1 MREWATV
8 ALLSAEKVE
17 FIVVTRRRRRPTLA
31 GQLFALQLAIIV
43 VVLVAVAGV
52 SLAQAGSTFERV
64 EGRRVAG
71 LAEQIAVS
79 PLVRSNL
86 AEPETRTGLA
96 TLAQSVVIQTGVSS
110 VSFAETDLDVRVSTD
125 PSIEGSPMVLGSPR
139 VESGASWSG
148 TLEIAGVDHL
158 VSQVPVLGESEDAV
172 GAHLGTVMV
181 AERVPSAWERLQ
193 GTSSYLL
200 TYLGIALA
208 VGLGGSWLLSRRIK
222 RQTRGMEPR
231 EIAGLAEHREAMLR
245 GIAEGVVALDPQH
258 RITLVNEV
266 ARQLLDLPEH
276 ALGTS
281 IDDLRIEGRLRE
293 VLVGENP
300 RPRGADD
307 SEPDDHVTAARDE
320 VVIRRGRVLVMSTMR
335 VVSDDRVLGTVTT
348 MRDRTALADLEQE
361 IGSFRST
368 AHVLRAQAHEFTN
381 QLHTISGL
389 IQIGEL
395 DEVVR
400 YVDALSERRDALDLT
415 VNTLVRDPTI
425 AALLMAKVASANE
438 RRVELTIS
446 DETTLERLEPGDAA
460 DVATVLG
467 NLVDNALEHAPRGT
481 ASAPWARVRIRQ
493 DASTVEI
500 VVSDSGPGIPDELVP
515 TVFEHGVT
523 TKRVD
528 PMEHGVGLA
537 LTRLVCRRRGG
548 EIHVERQDGVTSFVA
563 RLGVTNLTEP
573 AAAESFSGSGCW
585 SSTTT
590 SWWLGSTSGSSTGS
604 TGSRSSASP
613 TRAPRRRM
621 PSPSCV
627 LTCSSSTSTCPTGSA
642 STSSPTCAPPGT
654 PATPSSSPRPR
665 RATRCGPP
673 CASASPTTCSSPS
686 GSATSRSGSS
696 ATPPSARS
704 SSAPR
709 SPGRPTSTGSSPAR
723 APRRRTRCCPRE

>member
-52 SLAQAGSTFERV
+52 SLAQAASTFERV

-96 TLAQSVVIQTGVSS
+96 TLAQSVVTQTGVSS

-139 VESGASWSG
+139 VEGGASWSG
-148 TLEIAGVDHL
+148 TLEIDGVDHL

-276 ALGTS
+276 AIGTS

-368 AHVLRAQAHEFTN
+368 AHVLRAQAHEFAN

-446 DETTLERLEPGDAA
+446 DETMLERLEPGDAA

-548 EIHVERQDGVTSFVA
+548 EIHVEREDGVTSFVA

-573 AAAESFSGSGCW
+573 VAAESFS
-585 SSTTT
+585 
-590 SWWLGSTSGSSTGS
+590 
-604 TGSRSSASP
+604 
-613 TRAPRRRM
+613 
-621 PSPSCV
+621 
-627 LTCSSSTSTCPTGSA
+627 
-642 STSSPTCAPPGT
+642 
-654 PATPSSSPRPR
+654 
-665 RATRCGPP
+665 
-673 CASASPTTCSSPS
+673 
-686 GSATSRSGSS
+686 
-696 ATPPSARS
+696 
-704 SSAPR
+704 
-709 SPGRPTSTGSSPAR
+709 
-723 APRRRTRCCPRE
+723 

>member
-1 MREWATV
+1 M
-8 ALLSAEKVE
+8 L
-17 FIVVTRRRRRPTLA
+17 RRRRPTLA
-31 GQLFALQLAIIV
+31 GQLFALQLGIIV

-52 SLAQAGSTFERV
+52 SLAQSGATFERV

-71 LAEQIAVS
+71 LGEQIAVS
-79 PLVRSNL
+79 PLVRANL

-96 TLAQSVVIQTGVSS
+96 TLAQSIVTQTGVSS

-125 PSIEGSPMVLGSPR
+125 PSIEGSRLTLGSPR
-139 VESGASWSG
+139 VERGASWSG
-148 TLEIAGVDHL
+148 TLELDEAEYL
-158 VSQVPVLGESEDAV
+158 VSQVPVLGESTDAV

-181 AERVPSAWERLQ
+181 AERVPSTWERLQ

-222 RQTRGMEPR
+222 RQTRGLEPR
-231 EIAGLAEHREAMLR
+231 EIAGLAEHREAMLH

-266 ARQLLDLPEH
+266 ARQLLDLPDH
-276 ALGTS
+276 AIGTS

-300 RPRGADD
+300 RGQVLPGPSYPGAREGAGPEDT
-307 SEPDDHVTAARDE
+307 VTASRDE

-335 VVSDDRVLGTVTT
+335 VVSGDRVLGTVTT
-348 MRDRTALADLEQE
+348 MRDRTELADLEQE

-368 AHVLRAQAHEFTN
+368 AHVLRAQAHEFAN

-425 AALLMAKVASANE
+425 AALMMAKVATANE

-446 DETTLERLEPGDAA
+446 DETSLERLEPGDAA

-467 NLVDNALEHAPRGT
+467 NLLDNALEHAPRGT
-481 ASAPWARVRIRQ
+481 ASAPWVRVRIRQ

-515 TVFEHGVT
+515 TIFEHGVT

-537 LTRLVCRRRGG
+537 LIRLVCRRRGG
-548 EIHVERQDGVTSFVA
+548 EIQVEREDGVTSFVA
-563 RLGVTNLTEP
+563 RLGVTNLTEVL
-573 AAAESFSGSGCW
+573 AAESFS
-585 SSTTT
+585 
-590 SWWLGSTSGSSTGS
+590 
-604 TGSRSSASP
+604 
-613 TRAPRRRM
+613 
-621 PSPSCV
+621 
-627 LTCSSSTSTCPTGSA
+627 
-642 STSSPTCAPPGT
+642 
-654 PATPSSSPRPR
+654 
-665 RATRCGPP
+665 
-673 CASASPTTCSSPS
+673 
-686 GSATSRSGSS
+686 
-696 ATPPSARS
+696 
-704 SSAPR
+704 
-709 SPGRPTSTGSSPAR
+709 
-723 APRRRTRCCPRE
+723 

>member
-1 MREWATV
+1 MQQWATV

-31 GQLFALQLAIIV
+31 GQLFALQLGIIV

-52 SLAQAGSTFERV
+52 SLAQSGATFERV

-79 PLVRSNL
+79 PLVRASL
-86 AEPETRTGLA
+86 AQPETRTGLA
-96 TLAQSVVIQTGVSS
+96 TLAQSLVTQTGVTS

-125 PSIEGSPMVLGSPR
+125 PSIEGSRLALGDAR
-139 VESGASWSG
+139 VETGASWSG
-148 TLEIAGVDHL
+148 TLPVDGEDHL

-181 AERVPSAWERLQ
+181 AERVPSTWERLQ

-231 EIAGLAEHREAMLR
+231 EIAGLAEHREAMLH
-245 GIAEGVVALDPQH
+245 GIAEGVIALDPQH

-276 ALGTS
+276 AIGTS
-281 IDDLRIEGRLRE
+281 IGDLRIEGRLRE
-293 VLVGENP
+293 VLVGENI
-300 RPRGADD
+300 RPRGSGAISPD
-307 SEPDDHVTAARDE
+307 SVDADDHVTAARDE

-335 VVSDDRVLGTVTT
+335 VVSAGRVLGTVTT

-368 AHVLRAQAHEFTN
+368 AHVLRAQAHEFAN

-389 IQIGEL
+389 IQIGEH

-425 AALLMAKVASANE
+425 AALLMAKVATANE

-467 NLVDNALEHAPRGT
+467 NLLDNALEHAPRGT
-481 ASAPWARVRIRQ
+481 ASTPWVRVRIRQ
-493 DASTVEI
+493 DASTVEV

-515 TVFEHGVT
+515 TIFEHGVT

-537 LTRLVCRRRGG
+537 LIRLVCRRRGG
-548 EIHVERQDGVTSFVA
+548 EIQVEHEDGVTSFVA
-563 RLGVTNLTEP
+563 RLGVANLTEV
-573 AAAESFSGSGCW
+573 AAAESFS
-585 SSTTT
+585 
-590 SWWLGSTSGSSTGS
+590 
-604 TGSRSSASP
+604 
-613 TRAPRRRM
+613 
-621 PSPSCV
+621 
-627 LTCSSSTSTCPTGSA
+627 
-642 STSSPTCAPPGT
+642 
-654 PATPSSSPRPR
+654 
-665 RATRCGPP
+665 
-673 CASASPTTCSSPS
+673 
-686 GSATSRSGSS
+686 
-696 ATPPSARS
+696 
-704 SSAPR
+704 
-709 SPGRPTSTGSSPAR
+709 
-723 APRRRTRCCPRE
+723 

>member
-1 MREWATV
+1 M
-8 ALLSAEKVE
+8 
-17 FIVVTRRRRRPTLA
+17 RRRRRPTLA
-31 GQLFALQLAIIV
+31 GQLFALQLGIIV

-52 SLAQAGSTFERV
+52 SLAQSSATFERV

-71 LAEQIAVS
+71 LAEQVAVS
-79 PLVRSNL
+79 PLVRASL

-96 TLAQSVVIQTGVSS
+96 TLAQSLVTQTGVSS

-125 PSIEGSPMVLGSPR
+125 PSIEGGRLALGSPR
-139 VESGASWSG
+139 VEQGASWSG
-148 TLEIAGVDHL
+148 TLAIDGVDHL
-158 VSQVPVLGESEDAV
+158 VSQVPVLGEATDAV

-181 AERVPSAWERLQ
+181 AERVPSTWERLQ

-245 GIAEGVVALDPQH
+245 GIAEGVIALDPQH

-276 ALGTS
+276 AIGTS
-281 IDDLRIEGRLRE
+281 IADLRIEGRLRE
-293 VLVGENP
+293 VLVGENT
-300 RPRGADD
+300 RPRGTGGGIEA
-307 SEPDDHVTAARDE
+307 DDHVTAARDE

-335 VVSDDRVLGTVTT
+335 VVSGDRVLGTVTT

-368 AHVLRAQAHEFTN
+368 AHVLRAQAHEFAN

-425 AALLMAKVASANE
+425 AALLMAKVATANE

-446 DETTLERLEPGDAA
+446 DETTLERLQPGDAA

-467 NLVDNALEHAPRGT
+467 NLLDNALEHAPRG
-481 ASAPWARVRIRQ
+481 AAAAPWARVRIRQ

-500 VVSDSGPGIPDELVP
+500 VVSDSGPGIPDELLS

-537 LTRLVCRRRGG
+537 LIRLVCRRRGG
-548 EIHVERQDGVTSFVA
+548 EIHIEREDGVTSFVA
-563 RLGVTNLTEP
+563 RLGVTTLAE
-573 AAAESFSGSGCW
+573 AVAAESFS
-585 SSTTT
+585 
-590 SWWLGSTSGSSTGS
+590 
-604 TGSRSSASP
+604 
-613 TRAPRRRM
+613 
-621 PSPSCV
+621 
-627 LTCSSSTSTCPTGSA
+627 
-642 STSSPTCAPPGT
+642 
-654 PATPSSSPRPR
+654 
-665 RATRCGPP
+665 
-673 CASASPTTCSSPS
+673 
-686 GSATSRSGSS
+686 
-696 ATPPSARS
+696 
-704 SSAPR
+704 
-709 SPGRPTSTGSSPAR
+709 
-723 APRRRTRCCPRE
+723 

>member
-1 MREWATV
+1 MSAGAAPV

-17 FIVVTRRRRRPTLA
+17 FIVVRLRRGRPTLA

-43 VVLVAVAGV
+43 VVLIAVAGV
-52 SLAQAGSTFERV
+52 SLAQAAATFERV

-71 LAEQIAVS
+71 LAEQVAVS
-79 PLVRSNL
+79 PLVRANL

-96 TLAQSVVIQTGVSS
+96 TLAQSLVTQTGVSS

-125 PSIEGSPMVLGSPR
+125 PSVEGGRLHLGSPR
-139 VESGASWSG
+139 VENGASWSG
-148 TLEIAGVDHL
+148 TLEIDGVDHL

-181 AERVPSAWERLQ
+181 AERVPSTWERLQ

-231 EIAGLAEHREAMLR
+231 EIAGLAEHREAMLH
-245 GIAEGVVALDPQH
+245 GIAEGVIALDPQH

-266 ARQLLDLPEH
+266 ARTLLDLPEH
-276 ALGTS
+276 AIGTS
-281 IDDLRIEGRLRE
+281 INDLRIEGRLRE
-293 VLVGENP
+293 VLVGEDLRRAGGP
-300 RPRGADD
+300 ATAGADA
-307 SEPDDHVTAARDE
+307 DDRVTAARDE

-335 VVSDDRVLGTVTT
+335 VVNGDRVLGTVTT

-368 AHVLRAQAHEFTN
+368 AHVLRAQAHEFAN

-389 IQIGEL
+389 IQIGET

-400 YVDALSERRDALDLT
+400 YVDALSERRNALDLT
-415 VNTLVRDPTI
+415 VNTLMRDPTI
-425 AALLMAKVASANE
+425 AALLMAKVATANE

-481 ASAPWARVRIRQ
+481 ASAPWARVLIRQ
-493 DASTVEI
+493 DASTVE
-500 VVSDSGPGIPDELVP
+500 VVVTDSGPGIPDDLVP

-537 LTRLVCRRRGG
+537 LIRLVCRRRGG
-548 EIHVERQDGVTSFVA
+548 EIHVEQDDGVTSFVA
-563 RLGVTNLTEP
+563 RLGMTKLAEP
-573 AAAESFSGSGCW
+573 VVAEA
-585 SSTTT
+585 SS
-590 SWWLGSTSGSSTGS
+590 
-604 TGSRSSASP
+604 
-613 TRAPRRRM
+613 
-621 PSPSCV
+621 
-627 LTCSSSTSTCPTGSA
+627 
-642 STSSPTCAPPGT
+642 
-654 PATPSSSPRPR
+654 
-665 RATRCGPP
+665 
-673 CASASPTTCSSPS
+673 
-686 GSATSRSGSS
+686 
-696 ATPPSARS
+696 
-704 SSAPR
+704 
-709 SPGRPTSTGSSPAR
+709 
-723 APRRRTRCCPRE
+723 

>member
-1 MREWATV
+1 VREWVTV

-17 FIVVTRRRRRPTLA
+17 YIVVTRRRRRPTLA

-43 VVLVAVAGV
+43 VVLIAVAGV
-52 SLAQAGSTFERV
+52 SLAQTAATFERV

-79 PLVRSNL
+79 PLVRASL
-86 AEPETRTGLA
+86 AQPETRTGLA
-96 TLAQSVVIQTGVSS
+96 TLAQSLVTQTGVSS

-125 PSIEGSPMVLGSPR
+125 PSIEGSRMVLGSPR

-148 TLEIAGVDHL
+148 TLEVDGVDHL
-158 VSQVPVLGESEDAV
+158 VSQVPVLGESTDAV

-181 AERVPSAWERLQ
+181 AERVPSTWERLQ

-245 GIAEGVVALDPQH
+245 GIAEGVIALDPQH

-281 IDDLRIEGRLRE
+281 IEDLRIEGRLHD
-293 VLVGENP
+293 VLLGENTG
-300 RPRGADD
+300 GAARLD
-307 SEPDDHVTAARDE
+307 PDDHMTAARDE
-320 VVIRRGRVLVMSTMR
+320 VVIRRGHVLVMNTMR
-335 VVSDDRVLGTVTT
+335 VVSGDRVLGTVTT
-348 MRDRTALADLEQE
+348 MRDRTALADLERE
-361 IGSFRST
+361 ISSFRST
-368 AHVLRAQAHEFTN
+368 SHVLRAQAHEFAN

-400 YVDALSERRDALDLT
+400 YVDAVSERRHALDLT
-415 VNTLVRDPTI
+415 LNTLVRDPTI
-425 AALLMAKVASANE
+425 AALLMAKVATANE

-446 DETTLERLEPGDAA
+446 DESGLERLESVDAA

-481 ASAPWARVRIRQ
+481 ASTPWVRVRVRQ
-493 DASTVEI
+493 DQSSVEI
-500 VVSDSGPGIPDELVP
+500 VVTDSGPGIPDDLVGS
-515 TVFEHGVT
+515 VFEHGVT
-523 TKRVD
+523 SKRVD
-528 PMEHGVGLA
+528 PMEHGLGLA

-548 EIHVERQDGVTSFVA
+548 EITVEREDGATSFVA
-563 RLGVTNLTEP
+563 RLGVSTVTDP
-573 AAAESFSGSGCW
+573 VAAESFS
-585 SSTTT
+585 
-590 SWWLGSTSGSSTGS
+590 
-604 TGSRSSASP
+604 
-613 TRAPRRRM
+613 
-621 PSPSCV
+621 
-627 LTCSSSTSTCPTGSA
+627 
-642 STSSPTCAPPGT
+642 
-654 PATPSSSPRPR
+654 
-665 RATRCGPP
+665 
-673 CASASPTTCSSPS
+673 
-686 GSATSRSGSS
+686 
-696 ATPPSARS
+696 
-704 SSAPR
+704 
-709 SPGRPTSTGSSPAR
+709 
-723 APRRRTRCCPRE
+723 